1 MIGKRITRGELQARW
16 AYNELASK
24 RFMLEEVQFSHKES
38 QSLFEKARS
47 NASFEML
54 NPEEIEQLRA
64 IHETCCRC
72 ILKGEIF
79 ECLKGAEYLVCQS
92 WRKEEL
98 LETMLVSSL
107 GGERFSDFVVRESSP
122 GMSQDPRTAFA
133 RRRPIEP
140 FKESEP
146 ICVVPYNHCQ
156 LLIEGVLRA
165 LWFVIGTDNQA
176 QVLVWVPEGAS
187 ERTGSREVC
196 CVST

>member
-38 QSLFEKARS
+38 QSLFEKARN
-47 NASFEML
+47 NAPFEDL
-54 NPEEIEQLRA
+54 SPEERRQLEGFQ
-64 IHETCCRC
+64 ETCCRC

-79 ECLKGAEYLVCQS
+79 ECLKGAEYFVCQS

-98 LETMLVSSL
+98 LQTMLVSSL

-122 GMSQDPRTAFA
+122 GMSSDPRTAFA
-133 RRRPIEP
+133 RRRPVEP
-140 FKESEP
+140 FKQGEP

-156 LLIEGVLRA
+156 LLIEGALRA
-165 LWFVIGTDNQA
+165 LRFVIGTDNQA
-176 QVLVWVPEGAS
+176 QMLVWVPEGAGDWA
-187 ERTGSREVC
+187 GSREAC
-196 CVST
+196 CLSN